1 MSQITF
7 KSLTEVAIEHLHL
20 LCDEVGNRRVGSAG
34 NRAATEA
41 VSRHMA
47 ALGWD
52 VESPCFDCIDWD
64 HDGADLLAG
73 GVSLAASPSPYS
85 LGCRVE
91 APLAAAS
98 TLAEL
103 EGIDA
108 RGKVLLVRGELAKEQ
123 LMPKGFPFYNPEEH
137 QRILAALEAA
147 APAAIVAATTRNPEL
162 AGGVYPFPL
171 IEDGDVDIP
180 SVYMTA
186 EEGERLAEHVGQRV
200 TLESR
205 AWRIPSQGCNVIAR
219 KEGVSGRRVV
229 LCAHIDAKRDTP
241 GAVDDATGI
250 VVLMLLAE
258 LLADY
263 QGPLGVELAAFNGED
278 YYSAPGQVQ
287 YLRQNAGRLNEIT
300 LVINMDVAGYH
311 RGATAYSLYDCPAEV
326 GDAVKG
332 VLTPERGLTEGEPWY
347 QGDHMI
353 FWQQGVPAV
362 AITSV
367 CMSELSAQITHT
379 PQDSPE
385 IVDCAKLV
393 DLALAL
399 GELMGE
405 LNRRYTEPDTQG
417 GPHDR

>member
-1 MSQITF
+1 VSMHQ
-7 KSLTEVAIEHLHL
+7 SLIEVAEQYLHL
-20 LCDEVGNRRVGSAG
+20 LCDEVDNRRVGSAG
-34 NRAATEA
+34 NRAATHA

-47 ALGWD
+47 VLGW
-52 VESPCFDCIDWD
+52 ETASSCFDCVDWD
-64 HDGADLLAG
+64 HDGADLVVG
-73 GVSLAASPSPYS
+73 SVPFAASPSPYS

-91 APLAAAS
+91 ALLVAAS

-103 EGIDA
+103 ENVDA
-108 RGKVLLVRGELAKEQ
+108 RDKVLLVRGELAKEQ

-171 IEDGDVDIP
+171 IEDGDMDIP

-186 EEGERLAEHVGQRV
+186 EEGERLAERFGQRV

-263 QGPLGVELAAFNGED
+263 QGRLGVELVAFNGED

-287 YLRQNAGRLNEIT
+287 YLRQNAGRLDEVA
-300 LVINMDVAGYH
+300 LAINMDGAGYH
-311 RGATAYSLYDCPAEV
+311 RGATAYSLYDCPPAV
-326 GDAVKG
+326 GDAVRG
-332 VLTPERGLTEGEPWY
+332 VLTPERGLIEGEPWY

-362 AITSV
+362 GITSEQ
-367 CMSELSAQITHT
+367 MWGELSAHITHT

-385 IVDCAKLV
+385 IVDCAKLA

-399 GELMGE
+399 RELLGE
-405 LNRRYTEPDTQG
+405 LNRRYTESDTLG
-417 GPHDR
+417 GPYGR

>member
-1 MSQITF
+1 MPSTHAH
-7 KSLTEVAIEHLHL
+7 LIEIAAQHLHL

-34 NRAATEA
+34 NRAATDA
-41 VSRHMA
+41 VGRHMA

-52 VESPCFDCIDWD
+52 VASPCFDCIDWD
-64 HDGADLLAG
+64 HDGADLVVG
-73 GVSLAASPSPYS
+73 GVTFAASPSPYS
-85 LGCRVE
+85 LGCKVE
-91 APLAAAS
+91 APLVAAS

-103 EGIDA
+103 EGIVALD
-108 RGKVLLVRGELAKEQ
+108 KVLLVRGELAKEQ

-147 APAAIVAATTRNPEL
+147 APAAIISATARNPEL

-186 EEGERLAEHVGQRV
+186 EEGERLAERVGQRA

-205 AWRIPSQGCNVIAR
+205 AWRIPAQGCNVIAR
-219 KEGVSGRRVV
+219 RDGASGRRVV

-263 QGPLGVELAAFNGED
+263 QGQLGVELVAFNGED

-287 YLRQNAGRLNEIT
+287 YLRQNTGRLDEVA
-300 LVINMDVAGYH
+300 LAINMDGAGYH
-311 RGATAYSLYDCPAEV
+311 RGATAYSLYDCPPEV
-326 GDAVKG
+326 GDAVRA
-332 VLTPERGLTEGEPWY
+332 VLTPAHGLIEGEPWY

-362 AITSV
+362 GITSEQ
-367 CMSELSAQITHT
+367 MGELSAHITHT
-379 PQDSPE
+379 PQDSPD
-385 IVDCAKLV
+385 IVDCAKLAE
-393 DLALAL
+393 LALAL
-399 GELMGE
+399 RDLILE
-405 LNRRYTEPDTQG
+405 LNRRYTEPDTLG
-417 GPHDR
+417 GTHGR